1 MAVRIIEKK
10 IEDIL
15 SMMRNP
21 AQVRNAGTLAHVDHG
36 KTTTTDSL
44 LMGAGLL
51 SPKVAGK
58 ALAMDYV
65 EIEQLRQMTVKA
77 ANISLYFEYEG
88 KPYIINFVDT
98 PGHVDFTGHVTR
110 SLRVMDGALVVV
122 DAVEG
127 VMTQT
132 ETVVRQAMEE
142 MVRPVLFINK
152 IDRLIKE
159 LRLNPNEIQQRI
171 IEIVKDFNNLIDM
184 YADPAFKDKW
194 KVDPSKGQVAL
205 GSALHKWG
213 VTIPQAAKAGL
224 KFSNI
229 VDAYEKNYVDE
240 LAQEFP
246 LYRLS

>member
-15 SMMRNP
+15 SIMRNP

-110 SLRVMDGALVVV
+110 SLRVMDA
-122 DAVEG
+122 
-127 VMTQT
+127 
-132 ETVVRQAMEE
+132 R
-142 MVRPVLFINK
+142 
-152 IDRLIKE
+152 
-159 LRLNPNEIQQRI
+159 
-171 IEIVKDFNNLIDM
+171 
-184 YADPAFKDKW
+184 
-194 KVDPSKGQVAL
+194 
-205 GSALHKWG
+205 
-213 VTIPQAAKAGL
+213 
-224 KFSNI
+224 
-229 VDAYEKNYVDE
+229 
-240 LAQEFP
+240 
-246 LYRLS
+246 